1 MEVVDVEGR
10 KEDRRGLGRVEEND
24 RERYKERWEGTE
36 KEGVKVRGKEG
47 EGTDEDRERERQ
59 RKRRGRR

>member
-10 KEDRRGLGRVEEND
+10 KEERRGLGRVEEND

-47 EGTDEDRERERQ
+47 EGTDELRERERQ